1 MLYHLKAGGKP
12 STWFLPGGLVE
23 QDFAEKHS
31 RIQPTN
37 SFNKFWH
44 ELNLDPISF
53 GPKVRHHAD
62 LAFAQLTHIADMA
75 DIDKDVIFSVPGNFT
90 KEQLSILLGL
100 ARQTQFTP
108 IGFVN
113 SALVASITSAFE
125 QQVLHIDIQLHQVL
139 MHLLLHFQAYLT
151 QLRLIY

>member
-1 MLYHLKAGGKP
+1 MSVKVIKINDSNITVGNEKGILFQ
-12 STWFLPGGLVE
+12 SPGFALVTE
-23 QDFAEKHS
+23 DKLEVGDFAEKHS

-62 LAFAQLTHIADMA
+62 LAFAQLTHIADHA
-75 DIDKDVIFSVPGNFT
+75 DIDEDVIFSVPGNFT

-113 SALVASITSAFE
+113 SALVASITSAF
-125 QQVLHIDIQLHQVL
+125 
-139 MHLLLHFQAYLT
+139 
-151 QLRLIY
+151 